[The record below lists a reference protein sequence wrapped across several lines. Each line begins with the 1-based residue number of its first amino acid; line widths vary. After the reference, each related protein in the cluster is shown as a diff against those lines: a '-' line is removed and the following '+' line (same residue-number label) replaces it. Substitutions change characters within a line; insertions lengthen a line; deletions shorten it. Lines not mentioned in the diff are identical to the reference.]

1 MRLPGSLVGTLV
13 LELRGLLFTLNPCNL
28 QQFPSLFFLFL
39 PLSLFFLFF
48 SLFFF
53 RDSRGTSM
61 RFSPL
66 LSTLGASERFSPKDL
81 FIPILFQR
89 DSRGASMRFSPL
101 PSALGASERFSPK
114 DLFYLHFFFL
124 F

>member
-1 MRLPGSLVGTLV
+1 
-13 LELRGLLFTLNPCNL
+13 
-28 QQFPSLFFLFL
+28 
-39 PLSLFFLFF
+39 
-48 SLFFF
+48 
-53 RDSRGTSM
+53 M

-66 LSTLGASERFSPKDL
+66 LSALGASERFSPKDL

-114 DLFYLHFFFL
+114 DIFIMIFSFL
-124 F
+124 FFSFLDAQGMPKTEAEPFSMTSTDFSTVLMNSCLERGFL